1 MIIYP
6 IAVFNNKMIKKVGS
20 MISIAAVE
28 VLIIK
33 GLLNPPV
40 YRTDIMGNGE
50 ENRFDDTYSGMARDQ
65 HLH

>member
-1 MIIYP
+1 
-6 IAVFNNKMIKKVGS
+6 MIKKVGA

-40 YRTDIMGNGE
+40 YSTDIMGNGE